1 MLFTRLALSLQ
12 GMKEYTINVRGALMT
27 FDTPRV
33 MGILNVTPDSFYQAS
48 RVADGD
54 SLSARARKMIADGA
68 DILDIGACSTRPGG
82 AIVSEDEELR
92 RLHAALD
99 LLDKELPQAVVSVDT
114 FRARVARECADRHNV
129 AIINDVSGFSA
140 DASMLDVVAQLR
152 LPYVLTHSVGS
163 SDSRPHYENFMPEVL
178 AALSQKMWQLRQRG
192 VADVII
198 DPGFGFGK
206 SVEQNF
212 TMLASLPEFAVL
224 DAPVLVGVS
233 RKSMITKVLG
243 VSANDALNG
252 TTTLNSFA
260 LMGGA
265 HILRVHDVAPAVE
278 AVRLY
283 KALRGK

>member
-1 MLFTRLALSLQ
+1 MFFTRLALSLQ
-12 GMKEYTINVRGALMT
+12 GMKRYTINVRGALMT
-27 FDTPRV
+27 FDAPRV
-33 MGILNVTPDSFYQAS
+33 MGILNVTPDSFYEAS

-54 SLSARARKMIADGA
+54 SLLLRARKMVADGA

-114 FRARVARECADRHNV
+114 FRARVARECAERHNV

-140 DASMLDVVAQLR
+140 DEEMLDTVAELR
-152 LPYVLTHSVGS
+152 LPYVLTHAVGS
-163 SDSRPHYENFMPEVL
+163 SDSRPHYENFLSEVL
-178 AALSQKMWQLRQRG
+178 TALSRKMWQLRQRG

-206 SVEQNF
+206 SVEQNYA
-212 TMLASLPEFAVL
+212 MLASLPEFAAL

-233 RKSMITKVLG
+233 RKSMITKVLN
-243 VSANDALNG
+243 VSAADALNG
-252 TTTLNSFA
+252 TTILNAFA

-283 KALRGK
+283 KALRGE